1 MLKVYCV
8 KDAKIGMNQP
18 FVCNNDLDA
27 MRQFQDTINRP
38 PQNGIKSTLA
48 LHPEDFSL
56 YCLGSFEQE
65 TGKIEPEQ
73 RLLVSATDL
82 VKKSES

>member
-38 PQNGIKSTLA
+38 PQNGIKSKRNECGITY
-48 LHPEDFSL
+48 HGTF
-56 YCLGSFEQE
+56 
-65 TGKIEPEQ
+65 
-73 RLLVSATDL
+73 
-82 VKKSES
+82 VKNSITI